1 MFVLGCINS
10 LFSANVEGVEELAG
24 CRMAAAAAAATK
36 QIANYQ
42 LKRWRRSHRNS
53 TVLEALIAPNA
64 KECYLY
70 LSPTPLT
77 QHRDINQ
84 VGF

>member
-24 CRMAAAAAAATK
+24 RRMAAAAAATK

-77 QHRDINQ
+77 QHRDIYQ